1 MLIEKNRQSSGR
13 FIQDMYAA
21 HLPKSRVV
29 LARHNFAAY
38 FAYLIRLEIKSEK
51 RPLGDWQT
59 ISSTLNTLSIQS
71 TLRADRTNRI
81 IVCFGIQYVT
91 KGVGL
96 STNCFN

>member
-59 ISSTLNTLSIQS
+59 ISSTLNTLSIHVES
-71 TLRADRTNRI
+71 
-81 IVCFGIQYVT
+81 
-91 KGVGL
+91 
-96 STNCFN
+96 